1 MQNHRHARSSPAA
14 GFTLI
19 EIMVV
24 VTILGLLA
32 TLVVTNV
39 IDRADEARVTKAQT
53 DVATIR
59 DAVRMFRQGEGRLP
73 SLAELT
79 TADERGHVAIEAL
92 TLDPWGNDYVVRE
105 GKPPHSFEVVSAG
118 PDGSL
123 DTDDDIRCWRGAER

>member
-1 MQNHRHARSSPAA
+1 MHKRRHYDTSPAA

-39 IDRADEARVTKAQT
+39 IDRADEARVAKAQT

-59 DAVRMFRQGEGRLP
+59 DAVRMFRQSEGRLP
-73 SLAELT
+73 SIEELT
-79 TADERGHVAIEAL
+79 TADERGRVAIEEL
-92 TLDPWGNDYVVRE
+92 TPDPWGNDYVVRD

-123 DTDDDIRCWRGAER
+123 DTDDDIRCWRGE